1 MAQSQRQLVP
11 DEGVRGAQHGKHK
24 LDELD
29 PTRVARHLVMFQ
41 PSETVVEELMAK
53 ARLSIP
59 GLAETHEVQRVLRH
73 NPICMMA
80 LARRSKFNPD
90 QPKAE
95 GFIAILPLTE
105 LGLQMLAL
113 GAFDASRPDLRLV
126 AGPGERPAGIY
137 MWGVYGPGPLA
148 AGMALFME
156 RMSSPQYAGVS
167 LYSRPNTEVG
177 VRFNQVMGFKRGTTV
192 ENIEA
197 PNVWKFARKLIA
209 PLYDSYVPHS
219 GKKNIGITVARTFD
233 DLMRMAAIRN
243 SVYVGEQECP
253 FDEEYDGNDLSA
265 THLLAFIGDEP
276 VGCLRL
282 RFFAD
287 FAKFERMAIR
297 KEFRKSHAAIQLAR
311 AGFKLCQK
319 KCYARVYGHV
329 QERLVPFWSRF
340 GFRMRENTRRFTFS
354 DFEYVEIVADIERD
368 PAAVTLEADPYVLI
382 RPEGRWHV
390 PGILERSAARP
401 ASKSPVGKKR

>member
-1 MAQSQRQLVP
+1 M
-11 DEGVRGAQHGKHK
+11 
-24 LDELD
+24 
-29 PTRVARHLVMFQ
+29 RV
-41 PSETVVEELMAK
+41 
-53 ARLSIP
+53 
-59 GLAETHEVQRVLRH
+59 
-73 NPICMMA
+73 
-80 LARRSKFNPD
+80 
-90 QPKAE
+90 
-95 GFIAILPLTE
+95 
-105 LGLQMLAL
+105 
-113 GAFDASRPDLRLV
+113 
-126 AGPGERPAGIY
+126 
-137 MWGVYGPGPLA
+137 
-148 AGMALFME
+148 
-156 RMSSPQYAGVS
+156 
-167 LYSRPNTEVG
+167 
-177 VRFNQVMGFKRGTTV
+177 
-192 ENIEA
+192 
-197 PNVWKFARKLIA
+197 
-209 PLYDSYVPHS
+209 
-219 GKKNIGITVARTFD
+219 
-233 DLMRMAAIRN
+233 AAIRN

-297 KEFRKSHAAIQLAR
+297 KEFRRSLAAIQLAR

-319 KCYARVYGHV
+319 KGYARVYGHV
-329 QERLVPFWSRF
+329 QEKLVPFWSRF